1 MNVPRIPRLTGPST
15 LGAGAEALLAKVVIP
30 TFTCGAC
37 GARRTCALAG
47 ACDECS
53 SLDVV
58 EFREEE
64 EAEG

>member
-1 MNVPRIPRLTGPST
+1 MNVPHIPRLTGPST
-15 LGAGAEALLAKVVIP
+15 LGADAEALLAKVVIP

-37 GARRTCALAG
+37 GARTRALAG
-47 ACDECS
+47 ACDECG

-64 EAEG
+64 AGD

>member
-15 LGAGAEALLAKVVIP
+15 LGADAEALLVKVVIP

-37 GARRTCALAG
+37 GTQRTRALAG
-47 ACDECS
+47 ACDECG

-64 EAEG
+64 AGG